1 VKGYQV
7 EPDVYVTMESEE
19 IEAIRLESKKTIE
32 MVQFV
37 EVSEIDA
44 RYLNGLIT

>member
-7 EPDVYVTMESEE
+7 DPDVYVTMEPEE
-19 IEAIRLESKKTIE
+19 IEAIRLESKKTID